1 MSLVAP
7 ACRAPLFGVAARV
20 SDMYLVDLKTSEVV
34 RRRKRRG
41 GGHDIEMDA
50 AILDLDRRQ
59 AVVDGRTVVLGARVF
74 ELFRL
79 LLEQEGA
86 VVSKD
91 DLIAA
96 AWGGL
101 HVEENNLQVQIGAL
115 RRILG
120 KHAIITVA
128 GRGYQLT
135 RGTAR
140 LVAGVRPP
148 ELQWPSV
155 AVLPFVADAA
165 GETLVGPLA
174 QQLVDALSQAA
185 WTRVVSAMATA
196 ALGRPAVDDVPAIA
210 KRLGVRYL
218 LEGSIERAG
227 PDASRI
233 SARLVEGETGVVLW
247 TGRHTH
253 PDAAPLDR
261 LTTNLAIQVDS
272 QIFAVE
278 MDRCVRRGPATSA
291 WEVVA
296 STNAAYRRANA
307 EGTWEGVAQAEHGL
321 DQAPASGPAHVTLGL
336 ALAIYQFYF
345 AQGDSALMV
354 SRARHHIDRALQ
366 LDPRNPFTMANA
378 ATGLCFAGEPDE
390 GVYWAE
396 RVLAL
401 NTVMPPVQAFR
412 AMSMGCALLDRHDAS
427 VAYADKAIAAVP
439 EAHIVH
445 STLAWKANSLIR
457 ARRWEDARQTL
468 DQAIAVKPDFY
479 WPSFAKALLL
489 AREGDAAGA
498 ANCLARAC
506 EMVPELS
513 PDDLAMQWARAFHGN
528 AVAAEMISAL
538 ADMPPTTPPL
548 SARRRT

>member
-1 MSLVAP
+1 V
-7 ACRAPLFGVAARV
+7 VAASV
-20 SDMYLVDLKTSEVV
+20 SEMYLVDLKTSEAV

-41 GGHDIEMDA
+41 SGHDIEMDEV
-50 AILDLDRRQ
+50 ILDLDRRQ
-59 AVVDGRTVVLGARVF
+59 AIVDGRAFALGARVF

-79 LLEQEGA
+79 LLEREGN
-86 VVSKD
+86 VVSKG

-135 RGTAR
+135 RGAAR
-140 LVAGVRPP
+140 FLAGVGSPTS
-148 ELQWPSV
+148 QWPSV

-174 QQLVDALSQAA
+174 QHLVDALCQAA
-185 WTRVVSAMATA
+185 WTRVVSATATA
-196 ALGRPAVDDVPAIA
+196 ALCRSAIDDVPVIA
-210 KRLGVRYL
+210 KRLGARYL

-227 PDASRI
+227 ADASQI

-247 TGRHTH
+247 AARHIH
-253 PDAAPLDR
+253 PDAVPLDR
-261 LTTNLAIQVDS
+261 LTTILAVQVDS

-278 MDRCVRRGPATSA
+278 MDRCLRRGPATSA

-296 STNAAYRRANA
+296 SANAAYRRANA
-307 EGTWEGVAQAEHGL
+307 EGTWEGVAQAERGL
-321 DQAPASGPAHVTLGL
+321 DQAPTSGPAHVTLGL

-345 AQGDSALMV
+345 AQGNSTLMV

-390 GVYWAE
+390 GVNWAE

-412 AMSMGCALLDRHDAS
+412 AMGIGCALLDRHDAS
-427 VAYADKAIAAVP
+427 VAYADKAIAADP
-439 EAHIVH
+439 AAHIVH
-445 STLAWKANSLIR
+445 STLAWKANALIR
-457 ARRWEDARQTL
+457 ARRWEDARHTL

-489 AREGDAAGA
+489 ARDGDAAGA
-498 ANCLARAC
+498 ANCLGRAC
-506 EMVPELS
+506 EMVPQLS
-513 PDDLAMQWARAFHGN
+513 PDDLAMQWARAFRGN
-528 AVAAEMISAL
+528 TVAAEMISAL
-538 ADMPPTTPPL
+538 ADIRPDAAQLQT
-548 SARRRT
+548 SA

>member
-1 MSLVAP
+1 
-7 ACRAPLFGVAARV
+7 
-20 SDMYLVDLKTSEVV
+20 MYLVDLKTSEVV

-50 AILDLDRRQ
+50 VILDLDRRQ
-59 AVVDGRTVVLGARVF
+59 AVVDGRAFVLGARVF

-120 KHAIITVA
+120 RHAIITVA

-135 RGTAR
+135 RGAAR
-140 LVAGVRPP
+140 FVAGVGPSGS
-148 ELQWPSV
+148 QWPSV

-165 GETLVGPLA
+165 GEALVGPLA

-185 WTRVVSAMATA
+185 WTRVVSALATA
-196 ALGRPAVDDVPAIA
+196 ALGRPAMDAVPAIA

-218 LEGSIERAG
+218 LEGSIDRAG

-247 TGRHTH
+247 TVRHTH

-261 LTTNLAIQVDS
+261 LITSLATQVDS

-278 MDRCVRRGPATSA
+278 MDRCFTRGPATSA

-296 STNAAYRRANA
+296 RANAAYRRANA
-307 EGTWEGVAQAEHGL
+307 EGTWAGVTEAERGL

-345 AQGDSALMV
+345 AHGDSALIV
-354 SRARHHIDRALQ
+354 SRARHHIDRALH
-366 LDPRNPFTMANA
+366 LDSRNPFTMANA
-378 ATGLCFAGEPDE
+378 ATGLCFAGEPEE
-390 GVYWAE
+390 GVHWAE

-401 NTVMPPVQAFR
+401 DTVMPPVQAFR
-412 AMSMGCALLDRHDAS
+412 AMGIGCALLDRHNAS
-427 VAYADKAIAAVP
+427 VAYADKAIAASP
-439 EAHIVH
+439 AAHIVH
-445 STLAWKANSLIR
+445 STLAWKANALIR
-457 ARRWEDARQTL
+457 AGRWEDAGETL

-479 WPSFAKALLL
+479 WPYFAKALLR
-489 AREGDAAGA
+489 AREGEWAGA
-498 ANCLARAC
+498 ADCLDRAC

-513 PDDLAMQWARAFHGN
+513 PDDLALQWARAFRGN
-528 AVAAEMISAL
+528 TVAVEMISAF
-538 ADMPPTTPPL
+538 ADIRPKAAGLTP
-548 SARRRT
+548 SASMAKDLKAQS

>member
-1 MSLVAP
+1 
-7 ACRAPLFGVAARV
+7 
-20 SDMYLVDLKTSEVV
+20 
-34 RRRKRRG
+34 
-41 GGHDIEMDA
+41 MDA
-50 AILDLDRRQ
+50 IILDLERRQ
-59 AVVDGRTVVLGARVF
+59 AVVDGRAVVLGARVF

-79 LLEQEGA
+79 LLDQEGA

-101 HVEENNLQVQIGAL
+101 HVEENNLQVQIAAL

-120 KHAIITVA
+120 KDAIITVA
-128 GRGYQLT
+128 GRGYQLP
-135 RGTAR
+135 RGAAR
-140 LVAGVRPP
+140 FAAGRALP
-148 ELQWPSV
+148 EGQWPSV
-155 AVLPFVADAA
+155 AVLPFVAGAA
-165 GETLVGPLA
+165 SETLAGPLV
-174 QQLVDALSQAA
+174 QELVDALSQAA
-185 WTRVVSAMATA
+185 WTRVVSGLATA
-196 ALGRPAVDDVPAIA
+196 ALGRPGQDDIPAIA
-210 KRLGVRYL
+210 KRLGVRYV

-233 SARLVEGETGVVLW
+233 SARLVDGKTGVVLW
-247 TGRHTH
+247 TGRLTH

-261 LTTNLAIQVDS
+261 LTTTLATQVDS

-278 MDRCVRRGPATSA
+278 MDRCFNRGPATSA

-296 STNAAYRRANA
+296 RANAAYRRANA
-307 EGTWEGVAQAEHGL
+307 EGTWEGVAQAERGL
-321 DQAPASGPAHVTLGL
+321 GQAPASGPAHVTLGV

-366 LDPRNPFTMANA
+366 LDPRNSFTMANA

-412 AMSMGCALLDRHDAS
+412 AMGMGCALLDRHDAS
-427 VAYADKAIAAVP
+427 VAYADKAIAASP
-439 EAHIVH
+439 AAHIVH
-445 STLAWKANSLIR
+445 STLAWKANALIR
-457 ARRWEDARQTL
+457 AGRWEDAAETL
-468 DQAIAVKPDFY
+468 DQAITVKPDFY
-479 WPSFAKALLL
+479 WPYFAKALLR

-498 ANCLARAC
+498 ADCLDRAC

-513 PDDLAMQWARAFHGN
+513 PDDLAEQWARAFRGN
-528 AVAAEMISAL
+528 TVAAEMISAF
-538 ADMPPTTPPL
+538 ADIRPKAGH
-548 SARRRT
+548 ARPKGQ